1 MKNIVLFVAVVV
13 SYTVVFAQNIANDQ
27 DLNSPPV
34 DFVARPFLE
43 SDFKTQ
49 PWLKEFTN
57 VVVINKAN
65 SGKDKQTMRIYVNGK
80 LKEFTRIST
89 GRETFEKGC
98 QKGQEPKKDHCSNHA
113 YWSQTPVGYF
123 TVNELV
129 ENYFSNLWQ
138 TWMPYAVFFEDG
150 IATHQAP
157 AGTESKLGERASGG
171 CVRSHPS
178 IAPVVYA
185 MVKNAGKGLVPK
197 FKRAGDVAKTAQGDV
212 IRWQGYRS
220 LVIVQNVVK

>member
-1 MKNIVLFVAVVV
+1 MRVLILCFFTWLSTVA
-13 SYTVVFAQNIANDQ
+13 FAQIIDQ
-27 DLNSPPV
+27 DQDPNAQPA
-34 DFVARPFLE
+34 DYVARPFNA
-43 SDFKTQ
+43 SDFNTY

-57 VVVINKAN
+57 VIVINKAN
-65 SGKDKQTMRIYVNGK
+65 SGADKQTLRVFVKGK

-98 QKGQEPKKDHCSNHA
+98 GPGQEPKKDHCSNKA

-123 TVNELV
+123 PVNELV

-138 TWMPYAVFFEDG
+138 TWMPYAVFFESG

-157 AGTESKLGERASGG
+157 AGTESRIGERASGG

-178 IAPVVYA
+178 MAPKIFA
-185 MVKNAGKGLVPK
+185 MVQNAGKGLVPK
-197 FKRAGDVAKTAQGDV
+197 VGRGGQVLKTAQGDI
-212 IRWQGYRS
+212 IRWQGYKT